1 MGEDKSWKAPLGERQ
16 GSRELPFGSHTPNP
30 VEQMDAF
37 AKVQKTAETIAK
49 TDKLEAAATEAK
61 EAAKASE
68 ERARKS
74 DLALVEEKMG
84 GRLDKIEN
92 AIVASSPKTVAS
104 GAKSFL
110 EDFKAFKELGG
121 GETSKFGDFVTVLK
135 YAQEQN
141 PSKSIAA
148 LIKEA
153 EGTIEPIIKESKDFP
168 INVAEDPIKSNSVEL
183 LYKCLELG
191 FNPKVVPGKNTEKK
205 MNTMLNMFYRGPEH
219 LEKWVTT
226 EHNSSYLKHLW
237 LNKKEVAPG
246 PIIETIVEE
255 VKENNFEIDLDG
267 CEFGFK
273 MTSRDLEAAS
283 FIQGQ
288 LEDICGVTKDN
299 FAKLYDKCGMEDVF
313 LGLEEF
319 CVGATIEQIQAFV
332 KSL

>member
-1 MGEDKSWKAPLGERQ
+1 MIREEYNQLSFDSQGKETVNITLERFQFLERLIDRMDDTNKRVDEFVEKLKDLGIAYECNTETGETKIT
-16 GSRELPFGSHTPNP
+16 LP
-30 VEQMDAF
+30 
-37 AKVQKTAETIAK
+37 KQKEPEKKPIK
-49 TDKLEAAATEAK
+49 ITDIKPFCEEHLNSTEKEALEAIK
-61 EAAKASE
+61 EKE
-68 ERARKS
+68 
-74 DLALVEEKMG
+74 V
-84 GRLDKIEN
+84 
-92 AIVASSPKTVAS
+92 
-104 GAKSFL
+104 KSF
-110 EDFKAFKELGG
+110 ETTPIEKEVSEPTLKK
-121 GETSKFGDFVTVLK
+121 ETPEETENK
-135 YAQEQN
+135 EE
-141 PSKSIAA
+141 A

-219 LEKWVTT
+219 LEEWVTT

-246 PIIETIVEE
+246 PIVETIVEE

>member
-1 MGEDKSWKAPLGERQ
+1 MVEDKTWKQTLGDRQ
-16 GSRELPFGSHTPNP
+16 GGKEFPFGGHTPNP

-92 AIVASSPKTVAS
+92 AIVASASPKTVAS

-110 EDFKAFKELGG
+110 EDYKAFKELGG
-121 GETSKFGDFVTVLK
+121 GETSKFSDFVTVLK

-153 EGTIEPIIKESKDFP
+153 EDLKKALGISGEKEKP
-168 INVAEDPIKSNSVEL
+168 AEIPASIM
-183 LYKCLELG
+183 LE
-191 FNPKVVPGKNTEKK
+191 TKK
-205 MNTMLNMFYRGPEH
+205 MDRDLQLQLETMRDDRARRDKEFELRIKQWE
-219 LEKWVTT
+219 LER
-226 EHNSSYLKHLW
+226 ED
-237 LNKKEVAPG
+237 KKEEIAARIHIEQERNKMIGGLGEKVGRVMFSAASDMAPQG
-246 PIIETIVEE
+246 AQISQRPIQANE
-255 VKENNFEIDLDG
+255 G
-267 CEFGFK
+267 EFGEVVCPSCK
-273 MTSRDLEAAS
+273 STIPIAGDAMKA
-283 FIQGQ
+283 
-288 LEDICGVTKDN
+288 ICPG
-299 FAKLYDKCGMEDVF
+299 C
-313 LGLEEF
+313 
-319 CVGATIEQIQAFV
+319 ATIFPVQRIKAQA
-332 KSL
+332 SPPTLSELEPEE